1 VLPAGVRIFL
11 CVEPVDMRLGFDRL
25 AQIARDRI
33 GHDPANGGALFVF
46 AGRAATRLKVL
57 WFDRNALCMLYK
69 RLHQAVFE
77 LPVATATGDAMAVH
91 IDAAALARL
100 LAGVPRAARSR
111 AKNQGGQYVIA

>member
-1 VLPAGVRIFL
+1 VIPAGVRVFL

-57 WFDRNALCMLYK
+57 WFDRNGLCMLYK

-77 LPVATATGDAMAVH
+77 LPSATEGAMAVH

-100 LAGVPRAARSR
+100 LAGVPRVARGR
-111 AKNQGGQYVIA
+111 TKKQGGQHVIA